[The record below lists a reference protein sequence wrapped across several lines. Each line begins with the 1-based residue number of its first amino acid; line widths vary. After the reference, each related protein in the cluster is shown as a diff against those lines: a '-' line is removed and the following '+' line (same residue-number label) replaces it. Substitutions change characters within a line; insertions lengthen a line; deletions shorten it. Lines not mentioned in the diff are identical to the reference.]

1 MSLPL
6 SSSSDLAMRKDLV
19 RLRMEM
25 NRQQIL
31 YHSQPLAHPF
41 RRLSGIVGMG
51 SRHDHSDSHHSG
63 KGPLMIAATVALA
76 LFGKR
81 LGKLGKLARLGITLY
96 PLARRLRH

>member
-25 NRQQIL
+25 NRQQLL

-41 RRLSGIVGMG
+41 QHVRGMVANRGSG
-51 SRHDHSDSHHSG
+51 SDHHAG
-63 KGPLMIAATVALA
+63 KSPLMIAATLGLT
-76 LFGKR
+76 LFGRR
-81 LGKLGKLARLGITLY
+81 LGKVGKLARVGMVLY
-96 PLARRLRH
+96 PIIRRLRH

>member
-25 NRQQIL
+25 NRQQVL

-41 RRLSGIVGMG
+41 QRIKGMVTHRN
-51 SRHDHSDSHHSG
+51 SNSDHNGG
-63 KGPLMIAATVALA
+63 KGPLMVAATLGLT
-76 LFGKR
+76 LFGRR
-81 LGKLGKLARLGITLY
+81 LGKFGKLARLGMVLY
-96 PLARRLRH
+96 PIIRRLRS

>member
-25 NRQQIL
+25 NRQQLL

-41 RRLSGIVGMG
+41 QRIKGMVA
-51 SRHDHSDSHHSG
+51 SRGTTSAHHGG
-63 KGPLMIAATVALA
+63 KGPLMIAATVALT
-76 LFGKR
+76 LFGRR
-81 LGKLGKLARLGITLY
+81 LGKVGKLARLGIMLY
-96 PLARRLRH
+96 PLIRRLRH

>member
-25 NRQQIL
+25 NRQQVL

-41 RRLSGIVGMG
+41 QRIRGMVANRG
-51 SRHDHSDSHHSG
+51 GGHSDHNGG
-63 KGPLMIAATVALA
+63 KGPLMIAASLGLT
-76 LFGKR
+76 LFGRR
-81 LGKLGKLARLGITLY
+81 LGKVGKLARVGMLLY
-96 PLARRLRH
+96 PIVRRLRQ

>member
-25 NRQQIL
+25 NRQQLL

-41 RRLSGIVGMG
+41 QRIKGMVA
-51 SRHDHSDSHHSG
+51 SRGNSSDHHIR
-63 KGPLMIAATVALA
+63 KGPLMIATTLA
-76 LFGKR
+76 LTLFGRR
-81 LGKLGKLARLGITLY
+81 LGKVGKLARLGIMLY
-96 PLARRLRH
+96 PVVRKLRH

>member
-25 NRQQIL
+25 NRQQVL

-41 RRLSGIVGMG
+41 QRIKGMVTHRNSSSDHNGGI
-51 SRHDHSDSHHSG
+51 
-63 KGPLMIAATVALA
+63 GPLMVAATFGLT
-76 LFGKR
+76 LFGRR
-81 LGKLGKLARLGITLY
+81 LGKFGKLARLGMVLY
-96 PLARRLRH
+96 PIIRRLRS

>member
-41 RRLSGIVGMG
+41 QRLSSMVGMG
-51 SRHDHSDSHHSG
+51 GNRGHHESPHTV
-63 KGPLMIAATVALA
+63 KGPLMIAATVLLA

-81 LGKLGKLARLGITLY
+81 LGKVGTLARLGITLY
-96 PLARRLRH
+96 PLARRLRR

>member
-6 SSSSDLAMRKDLV
+6 STSSDLTMRKDLV

-41 RRLSGIVGMG
+41 QRIKGMVANRG
-51 SRHDHSDSHHSG
+51 AASEHHVP
-63 KGPLMIAATVALA
+63 KGPLMIATTLGLA
-76 LFGKR
+76 LFGRR
-81 LGKLGKLARLGITLY
+81 LGKVGQLARLGIMLY
-96 PLARRLRH
+96 PVIRKLRQ

>member
-25 NRQQIL
+25 NRQQVL

-41 RRLSGIVGMG
+41 QRIKGMVAQRA
-51 SRHDHSDSHHSG
+51 SSSNHDGG
-63 KGPLMIAATVALA
+63 KGPLMLAATLGLT
-76 LFGKR
+76 LFGRR
-81 LGKLGKLARLGITLY
+81 LGKVGKLARVGMLLY
-96 PLARRLRH
+96 PIIRRLRH

>member
-6 SSSSDLAMRKDLV
+6 SNSSDLTMRKDLI

-41 RRLSGIVGMG
+41 QRIKGMVANRATG
-51 SRHDHSDSHHSG
+51 ADQHIP
-63 KGPLMIAATVALA
+63 KAPLMVAATLA
-76 LFGKR
+76 MTLFGRR
-81 LGKLGKLARLGITLY
+81 LGKVGKLARLGLLLY
-96 PLARRLRH
+96 PVIRKLRH

>member
-25 NRQQIL
+25 NRQQVL

-41 RRLSGIVGMG
+41 QRIKGMVTHRN
-51 SRHDHSDSHHSG
+51 SSSDHNGG
-63 KGPLMIAATVALA
+63 KGPLMVAATLGLT
-76 LFGKR
+76 LFGRR
-81 LGKLGKLARLGITLY
+81 LGKFGKLARLGMVLY
-96 PLARRLRH
+96 PIIRRLRS

>member
-25 NRQQIL
+25 NRQQVL

-41 RRLSGIVGMG
+41 QRVKGMIAG
-51 SRHDHSDSHHSG
+51 RTESAEHHPTG
-63 KGPLMIAATVALA
+63 KAPLLVAATVALG
-76 LFGKR
+76 LFGGR
-81 LGKLGKLARLGITLY
+81 MGKLGKIARLGIALY
-96 PLARRLRH
+96 PLVRRFRR